1 MNFNS
6 LKYFISGIYPPHIWF
21 SLLLFLRCKN
31 KQKIR
36 EDVKQWV
43 IHCHMRDMNF
53 MHTLSHLLI
62 FEKPFRN
69 IFYRRIGT
77 IGKILTVL
85 MPGEKTLFIT
95 PHEIE
100 GGFFI
105 RHGYATFVNTKRI
118 GKNCILHQCTTIGD
132 NGKGGIP
139 SIGDN
144 VTIGTGAI
152 ILGDITIGN
161 NVTIAAGAIVVFNVP
176 DNSVVIG
183 DKARIYKKNN
193 NEN

>member
-1 MNFNS
+1 MNLNS
-6 LKYFISGIYPPHIWF
+6 FKYFISGIYPPHIWLP
-21 SLLLFLRCKN
+21 LLLFLSCKN
-31 KQKIR
+31 KPKIR
-36 EDVKQWV
+36 DDVKQWV
-43 IHCHMRDMNF
+43 IHSHIKHMGF
-53 MHTLSHLLI
+53 MHTLSYLLT

-69 IFYRRIGT
+69 IYYRRIGT
-77 IGKILTVL
+77 IGKILTIL
-85 MPGEKTLFIT
+85 IPGEKTLFIT
-95 PHEIE
+95 PHEIG

-118 GKNCILHQCTTIGD
+118 GKNCVIHQCTTIGD

-144 VTIGTGAI
+144 VIIGTGAI

-183 DKARIYKKNN
+183 NKASIYKKNN